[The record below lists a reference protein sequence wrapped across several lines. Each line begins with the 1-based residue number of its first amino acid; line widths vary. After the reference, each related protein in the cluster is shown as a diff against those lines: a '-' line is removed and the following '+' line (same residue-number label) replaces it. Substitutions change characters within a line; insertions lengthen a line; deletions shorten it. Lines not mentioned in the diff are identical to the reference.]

1 MCQMSTTVVTHPYF
15 VAWARDWMRR
25 VGGDPA
31 CAGELARW
39 AEIARLAGMRGRGVI
54 VAADG
59 TLLAETWQSR
69 GRLTCRY
76 VDTADLARLTGTTW
90 YPNVLDMAMGAIR
103 RAVGQGV
110 AHASYWDVCTGHAV
124 HEEFQ

>member
-1 MCQMSTTVVTHPYF
+1 MNMTAITSRYF
-15 VAWARDWMRR
+15 VARARDWMRR
-25 VGGDPA
+25 VGGDPTR
-31 CAGELARW
+31 AGELARW

-76 VDTADLARLTGTTW
+76 VDTADLARLTGTW

-110 AHASYWDVCTGHAV
+110 AHASYWDVCTGHAS
-124 HEEFQ
+124 HEDFQ

>member
-1 MCQMSTTVVTHPYF
+1 MNMTAITNRYF
-15 VAWARDWMRR
+15 VAQARDWMRR
-25 VGGDPA
+25 AGGDPA

-39 AEIARLAGMRGRGVI
+39 AEIARLAGMSDRGVI

-76 VDTADLARLTGTTW
+76 VDTADLARLTGTW

-110 AHASYWDVCTGHAV
+110 AHASYWDVCTGHAS
-124 HEEFQ
+124 HEDFQ